1 MENNKLDKTFGQIG
15 SIIGIL
21 ILLFGIYVCF
31 YSWVGVTTIIVGAF
45 LAFTHTSTKVD
56 YENKRMKFSN
66 NLFGLISIGFW
77 TDVKSGMQL
86 NLKDISKSQTKSK
99 DASGRT
105 IQPHSDYRIF
115 LFSEKDTE
123 IMAVKK
129 CDNKESAEK
138 ELIELK
144 AKLAL

>member
-56 YENKRMKFSN
+56 LANKRMKFSN

-77 TDVKSGMQL
+77 TEVKQGMQL
-86 NLKDISKSQTKSK
+86 DVKNVSKSQLESK
-99 DASGRT
+99 DANGRT
-105 IQPHSDYRIF
+105 IQTHSDYRII
-115 LFSEKDTE
+115 LFSEKETE
-123 IMAVKK
+123 LMAVKK
-129 CDNKESAEK
+129 CDSKESAEK
-138 ELIELK
+138 ELVELK

>member
-56 YENKRMKFSN
+56 YDNKRMKLSN

-77 TDVKSGMQL
+77 TDVKQGMQL
-86 NLKDISKSQTKSK
+86 NLKDISKSQTESK

-105 IQPHSDYRIF
+105 IQSHSDYRIF
-115 LFSEKDTE
+115 LFSEKDAE
-123 IMAVKK
+123 IMAIKK

-144 AKLAL
+144 AKFSL